1 MNLANHG
8 HKRVKEQDTTDE
20 VEANMSFSKYLLIR
34 PPAHVDEAL
43 KRAADLRGLHRVQ
56 LIERLLTVTVT
67 DNLIDA
73 VLDDSGS
80 GGWSKNGRD
89 RRLPS

>member
-1 MNLANHG
+1 MF
-8 HKRVKEQDTTDE
+8 T
-20 VEANMSFSKYLLIR
+20 KYLLIR

-43 KRAADLRGLHRVQ
+43 KHAADIRGLHRVQ

-80 GGWSKNGRD
+80 GGWNKRERD
-89 RRLPS
+89 RRLPT